1 MTANRNII
9 KKNII
14 NIISNIDDETKLERI
29 YRQLERDEFVAAS
42 KPDIKQV
49 ITEITEGLTYKEILA
64 DQDYQPITYNKFR
77 ALADEIE
84 WNHSLEEL
92 LSALD

>member
-1 MTANRNII
+1 MTVNKNII
-9 KKNII
+9 KNNII
-14 NIISNIDDETKLERI
+14 NIISNIDDVDKLQRI
-29 YRQLERDEFVAAS
+29 HKQLERDEFVVVS
-42 KPDIKQV
+42 KPVLKDS

-84 WNHSLEEL
+84 WDHSLEEL

>member
-1 MTANRNII
+1 MTVNINNI
-9 KKNII
+9 KNS
-14 NIISNIDDETKLERI
+14 IISIVSKINDVAKLERI
-29 YRQLERDEFVAAS
+29 YKQLERDEFVAAL
-42 KPDIKQV
+42 KPDIKHV
-49 ITEITEGLTYKEILA
+49 ITEITEGLTYVEILA

-84 WNHSLEEL
+84 WDHSLEEL